1 MNDCMTQGDAMNMNN
16 EQAVSILIP
25 LRDMMRD
32 QYGCPISDAYFALD
46 KAIEALKQLTQPNTP
61 NTLNALDTISRQAAI
76 EAIKKSRF
84 LVDAMEKV
92 IKLPSAQPSE
102 IQDILDYL
110 DTALHPIISPEH
122 WNVYSELHDMISML
136 PPAQPEPAIPISWLM
151 EEIKLLESR
160 KNCLTVIDVAQLK
173 AHIKRWESEQN
184 E

>member
-76 EAIKKSRF
+76 
-84 LVDAMEKV
+84 DALEKV
-92 IKLPSAQPSE
+92 ADMFPWRVPGNRDTYDRYNEAWNDAIGRAEMEIENIPSVQPE
-102 IQDILDYL
+102 RKPGRWETYI
-110 DTALHPIISPEH
+110 
-122 WNVYSELHDMISML
+122 ISML
-136 PPAQPEPAIPISWLM
+136 DGEGCRCSECGIEGVPYWDFCP
-151 EEIKLLESR
+151 
-160 KNCLTVIDVAQLK
+160 NCGADM
-173 AHIKRWESEQN
+173 RSEQDDSI
-184 E
+184 